1 MPGLGR
7 TVHGPLVGRRN
18 MSYWAVERI
27 CFKSV
32 GAPHQQHY
40 KLVASTGS
48 VIRFLRNAVVIASVA
63 HAYAYELSSLL
74 PQIVHTKVQLL
85 ASDLTKNSSI
95 LVLLF
100 GSTDTSRYSSMS
112 MGQRLKQI

>member
-18 MSYWAVERI
+18 MSYWAVERNP
-27 CFKSV
+27 SV
-32 GAPHQQHY
+32 PHQQHY